1 MKRVSRINQENPEL
15 LDNEEI
21 LGVATEADRLQ
32 EFAIIAKTPEG
43 ETLIKTLLKDYIL
56 KAQHLQGMYKT
67 ATRDE
72 MVSYLASMEAS
83 WDTAT
88 LLANADKLLKYLDAE
103 LEEAL
108 TS

>member
-1 MKRVSRINQENPEL
+1 MKRVSRIREQNPEL
-15 LDNEEI
+15 LSNEEV
-21 LGVATEADRLQ
+21 LGVAKEADRLQ
-32 EFAIIAKTPEG
+32 ELATIANTPEG
-43 ETLIKTLLKDYIL
+43 QTLVKTLLKDYIL

-88 LLANADKLLKYLDAE
+88 LLVNSDKLLTYLDAE
-103 LEEAL
+103 LTEAL
-108 TS
+108 SE